1 MRVDARTAHR
11 GFVFIDA
18 IVGVAVFATI
28 MVGIYTGYQQL
39 NKAIR
44 LSRLQIT
51 AAALVN
57 EQFEIV
63 RNLPF
68 SQVGVVS
75 GIPSGVIPY
84 TQTITRDNVPFV
96 ITATIRDIDDP
107 FDGTFG
113 GSPNDT
119 SPADM
124 KLVQFDIEC
133 PSCIQFTPQSFV
145 AHIAPKNLETTT
157 NNGALFVRVF
167 DALGNPIQDADVLIT
182 NTTVVPNITINDVTN
197 ASGMLQIVNTPPSV
211 QSYSIQIS
219 KSGYSSDGTLPVGA
233 PSNPQPTKP
242 HATVAVQQLTQA
254 SFSIDR
260 VSSLS
265 VSTKNTTCSGIP
277 SVAFSLTGSKNI
289 GTSPVVKK
297 YSQSFTT
304 DGAGA
309 RAISNLEW
317 DTYTLSLTDPTY
329 ALAGTISS
337 LPIVLSPNT
346 TQDVKLVVAT
356 NTPNSL
362 LVTVK
367 DASTQLPVSGAEV
380 TISRPGFSSTST
392 TGRGFITQ
400 TDWSGGSGQSTFSNQ
415 TMYASGSYVETGST
429 PGSITLATLGSVY
442 VSDGSLISSTF
453 DTGSTANFHQLF
465 WEPASQPAQ
474 TGSESVRFQVAS
486 NNDTTTWNFVG
497 PDGTAS
503 TYYTTPGTNI
513 STVHNGHR
521 YFRYKVY
528 LSTSNTAYTPS
539 VSDVSFTFTTECIP
553 PGQVFFSGLTNA
565 SHDISVTK
573 TGYQDHDDSV
583 TTSTSWREHTVT
595 LSP

>member
-1 MRVDARTAHR
+1 MRTDVRTTR

-28 MVGIYTGYQQL
+28 MAGVFTAYQVL
-39 NKAIR
+39 NKAVR

-68 SQVGVVS
+68 SDVGVVS
-75 GIPSGVIPY
+75 GVPSGVIPY
-84 TQTITRDNVPFV
+84 TQTITRDNVPFL

-119 SPADM
+119 SPADI

-133 PSCIQFTPQSFV
+133 SSCIQFTPQSFV
-145 AHIAPKNLETTT
+145 AYIAPKNLETTT

-167 DALGNPIQDADVLIT
+167 DALGNPIQDADVSIT
-182 NTTVVPNITINDVTN
+182 NTAVSPAISINDVTN
-197 ASGMLQIVNTPPSV
+197 SSGMLQIVNTPPSV
-211 QSYSIQIS
+211 QSYSIQVS
-219 KSGYSSDGTLPVGA
+219 KTGYSSDGTLPYGA
-233 PSNPQPTKP
+233 PGNPQPTKP

-260 VSSLS
+260 VSSLA
-265 VSTKNTTCSGIP
+265 VSTKNTTCAGVP
-277 SVAFSLTGSKNI
+277 SVPFSLTGAKNI
-289 GTSPVVKK
+289 GNSPVIKK
-297 YSQSFTT
+297 YNQAFTT
-304 DGAGA
+304 DGSGA
-309 RAISNLEW
+309 RSISNLEW
-317 DTYTLSLTDPTY
+317 DTYTLNLSDPAY

-356 NTPNSL
+356 NVPNSL

-367 DASTQLPVSGAEV
+367 DASTQLPISGASV
-380 TISRPGFSSTST
+380 TISRTGFSSTSS
-392 TGRGFITQ
+392 TGRGFMTQ
-400 TDWSGGSGQSTFSNQ
+400 TDWIGGSGQGTFTDQ
-415 TMYASGSYVETGST
+415 TRYASGSFVETTLT
-429 PGSITLATLGSVY
+429 PGSIILAKLGAVY
-442 VSDGSLISSTF
+442 ISSGSLTSSTF
-453 DTGSTANFHQLF
+453 DTGSVANFHQIF
-465 WEPASQPAQ
+465 WGPGSQPAQ
-474 TGSESVRFQVAS
+474 TGSESLRFQVAS
-486 NNDTTTWNFVG
+486 NNDNATWNFLG

-503 TYYTTPGTNI
+503 TYYTTSGTNI
-513 STVHNGHR
+513 STAHNGHR
-521 YFRYKVY
+521 YFRYKAY
-528 LSTSNTAYTPS
+528 LTTSDTAYTPS

-553 PGQVFFSGLTNA
+553 PGQVFFTGLSNA
-565 SHDISVTK
+565 TYDISVTK
-573 TGYQDHDDSV
+573 TGYQDYDDSV
-583 TTSTSWREHTVT
+583 TTSASWQEHTVT